1 MARRLFIYSGCL
13 VLFFFANFAQALQ
26 IEQAQAQAGNLE
38 ALVDALELKQADLEP
53 IWQKTL
59 PLEANEKVSK
69 IYVTD
74 KLLFVSTD
82 QNYFYALNRK
92 KGVIDF
98 IVQPASARQPLLGP
112 TFYDGK
118 LLFMVGKKTL
128 VLDPALKSITKSKK
142 LDILAG
148 TAVSA
153 PARNTDIFYVA
164 AEDKRLYVLN
174 SDDYVKKFTVTAD
187 NDSMINSIIADDEFL
202 VFSTNA
208 GNIVSMDPDSTD
220 RRWQRDVGGLKAP
233 LKREGQ
239 WLYVSTTKA
248 KVSKINIATSKSG
261 WLMDFVAGEK
271 LTTPV
276 TIGKKLI
283 YQYAGKKGLYAID
296 KQTGKQLW
304 QNKQAKGLLAESGP
318 IAYIFE
324 KPGQL
329 TVINNEKNKKLY
341 SVDISNVDI
350 FGNNTVDEKIYL
362 SDSSGRIMA
371 IGVIKSN
378 Y

>member
-1 MARRLFIYSGCL
+1 MARRLFIFSGCL
-13 VLFFFANFAQALQ
+13 VLFFFANFAQA
-26 IEQAQAQAGNLE
+26 QAGNLE
-38 ALVDALELKQADLEP
+38 ALVDALALKQADLEP

-92 KGVIDF
+92 KGTIDF
-98 IVQPASARQPLLGP
+98 IVQPASAKQPLLGP

-118 LLFMVGKKTL
+118 LLFMVGKKLL
-128 VLDPALKSITKSKK
+128 VLDPALKSIAKSKK

-148 TAVSA
+148 PAVSA

-164 AEDKRLYVLN
+164 AQDKRLYVLN
-174 SDDYVKKFTVTAD
+174 GDDYVRKFTVTAD
-187 NDSMINSIIADDEFL
+187 NDSLINSIITDDDYL

-208 GNIVSMDPDSTD
+208 GNIVSMGPDSTD

-233 LKREGQ
+233 IKREGN

-248 KVSKINIATSKSG
+248 KVSKINIRTSKSG

-276 TIGKKLI
+276 TIGKKLV

-296 KQTGKQLW
+296 KESGKQVW

-318 IAYIFE
+318 KAYIFE

-329 TVINNEKNKKLY
+329 TVMNNEKNKKLH
-341 SVDISNVDI
+341 SVNISNVDI
-350 FGNNTVDEKIYL
+350 FANNSIDEKIYL

-371 IGVIKSN
+371 IGAIKSN